1 MIRKTLTKDEDTEVS
16 LVISD
21 NSNLFKFRVV
31 DFGDRFSFA
40 LTPDEVDNLIE
51 NLVDVRNTHKNK
63 TGGI

>member
-21 NSNLFKFRVV
+21 NSDLFKFTVV

-40 LTPDEVDNLIE
+40 LTPSEVDDLIKNLISTKEEFE
-51 NLVDVRNTHKNK
+51 NRGDL
-63 TGGI
+63 